1 MTDTWEFFHGA
12 VHMLVGPGPVKQRL
26 IDAYRHHLA
35 SLREVELPEPIA
47 GPFAAL
53 NDVLHGAQAAGG
65 LTAPEVAVRKM
76 SEREAADH
84 AASILEMFT
93 TLVALREREPLA
105 RRLRVVGDDPDE
117 LPGFLN
123 RA

>member
-26 IDAYRHHLA
+26 IDAYRNYLA
-35 SLREVELPEPIA
+35 PIDDDEVPEPIA

-53 NDVLHGAQAAGG
+53 NQVLHRVQAAGG

-76 SEREAADH
+76 SEQDAAAH
-84 AASILEMFT
+84 AASILEMFA
-93 TLVALREREPLA
+93 TLVALREREPVA
-105 RRLRVVGDDPDE
+105 RRLRVVGDDPDD
-117 LPGFLN
+117 LPGFLS

>member
-26 IDAYRHHLA
+26 IEAYRQNLA
-35 SLREVELPEPIA
+35 SLRDVEVPEPIA
-47 GPFAAL
+47 RSFAAL
-53 NDVLHGAQAAGG
+53 HDVLHGAQAAGG

-76 SEREAADH
+76 SEREAANH
-84 AASILEMFT
+84 AESILEMFA
-93 TLVALREREPLA
+93 TLVVLREREPVA
-105 RRLRVVGDDPDE
+105 RRLRVVGDKPDDAPA
-117 LPGFLN
+117 LLS